1 MSIQPAP
8 KPVLINPN
16 MESVPL
22 PLRANDIKVHIVNV
36 DSRFRQ
42 RPVPT
47 ASDRD
52 NSYVATEKSSASDF
66 YFFLNPPIKNVLRI
80 RVTSIEFPN
89 NYLFFTALRHNT
101 TLRFLWTVGGV
112 GQSQVITIPDGNYS
126 ADDMVAALTLAFADV
141 DQGNLKASLNLS
153 VKFFPETGKFVF
165 AANTMIGLDTSYDAY
180 PRPFDYGLAYYMGF
194 TRKLQLALKPC
205 VGVSN
210 CFEII
215 SDMCANFS
223 GDSYLFLQVNDY
235 NCVRHNT
242 GDNTLG
248 ALAKIV
254 LREPKNFM
262 VYDDYAGQHAKEV
275 VFPAPENLSRL
286 HIRVV
291 DAYGVPV
298 DLCAMN
304 FSFSLE
310 VMEVR
315 NSSLYST
322 LQGSQSSHYF

>member
-1 MSIQPAP
+1 
-8 KPVLINPN
+8 
-16 MESVPL
+16 
-22 PLRANDIKVHIVNV
+22 
-36 DSRFRQ
+36 
-42 RPVPT
+42 
-47 ASDRD
+47 
-52 NSYVATEKSSASDF
+52 
-66 YFFLNPPIKNVLRI
+66 
-80 RVTSIEFPN
+80 
-89 NYLFFTALRHNT
+89 
-101 TLRFLWTVGGV
+101 
-112 GQSQVITIPDGNYS
+112 
-126 ADDMVAALTLAFADV
+126 
-141 DQGNLKASLNLS
+141 
-153 VKFFPETGKFVF
+153 
-165 AANTMIGLDTSYDAY
+165 
-180 PRPFDYGLAYYMGF
+180 MGF

-210 CFEII
+210 CYEII

-242 GDNTLG
+242 GDNVLG

-275 VFPAPENLSRL
+275 VFPSPENLSRL

-322 LQGSQSSHYF
+322 LQGSQTSHYF